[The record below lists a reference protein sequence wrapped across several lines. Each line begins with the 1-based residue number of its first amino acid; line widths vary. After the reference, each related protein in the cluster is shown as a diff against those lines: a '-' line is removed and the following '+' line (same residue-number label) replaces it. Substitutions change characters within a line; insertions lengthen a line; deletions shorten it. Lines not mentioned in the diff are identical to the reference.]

1 MDRYRRS
8 LRIVALAAVVAL
20 PLLGTSG
27 IASAKGAAGC
37 HKTKTCKS
45 GGGSGT
51 GGAPAPITVQVDPN
65 PLVETGTSLVVATI
79 QVETSPAFA
88 GDEINIDSSQ
98 LSDACY
104 NEVYFISLSATP
116 GGENDIQVP
125 LDNDGNAT
133 VTVIGYNCAP
143 GSSVIEAD
151 LISAPYYTA
160 LTTLVAEPPVPTTPG
175 LFGFPTTSGT
185 VKTGEVETGD
195 TNAHPK
201 CLEEWGVCGEAGSD
215 VYAVFYVE
223 TDAVYAEQE
232 VEISSAQ
239 LQDRCG
245 AGAEWYSVTATGV
258 QDSATGSTAILDDD
272 GNAVFVFLGA
282 SCGAGASTVIADVE
296 AGTHP
301 TYTTTFNI
309 NPPQP
314 TI

>member
-1 MDRYRRS
+1 MEIRRRS
-8 LRIVALAAVVAL
+8 YRIVALAVVVCL
-20 PLLGTSG
+20 PLLGLSG
-27 IASAKGAAGC
+27 VASAKGAPGC
-37 HKTKTCKS
+37 HKTKSCKS
-45 GGGSGT
+45 GGGSGS

-65 PLVETGTSLVVATI
+65 PLVETGQSFVVATI

-88 GDEINIDSSQ
+88 GDHVNIDSSQ
-98 LSDACY
+98 LSSACN
-104 NEVYFISLSATP
+104 NEVYYISLSSTP

-125 LDNDGNAT
+125 LDDDGNAT
-133 VTVIGYNCAP
+133 VTVVGYNCAP

-175 LFGFPTTSGT
+175 VFGFPTTSGT
-185 VKTGEVETGD
+185 VKSGEVETGD
-195 TNAHPK
+195 SNGNPN
-201 CLEEWGVCGEAGSD
+201 CEEESNICGAAGSL

-223 TDAVYAEQE
+223 TDAVYAEQQ

-245 AGAEWYSVTATGV
+245 AGSEWYSVSAVGL
-258 QDSATGSTAILDDD
+258 QDAETGSTGYLDDD
-272 GNAVFVFLGA
+272 GNAVFLFLGA
-282 SCGAGASTVIADVE
+282 SCAAGSSTVIADVN